1 VRLRGLLLHLWVLAV
16 VAACA
21 GGSGRQ
27 GTQIVVSGVGPAAPV
42 AAGANAVF
50 VMTVTN
56 TGPYDASNIKLVD
69 NVGNQLKL
77 ISITCSASGGA
88 TCPATPTVEMTIPSL
103 PNGGALIFSVTVQL
117 DNNATGTIENAMV
130 ANFANEID
138 PTAETAAATAT
149 AFSVITNVVVGG
161 TGPTGT
167 LVGGDTAVFVMT
179 VTNNGPDAATNFN
192 LRDTAG
198 NGLSPV
204 SITCA
209 ASGGAVCPATVG
221 ILMTVDSL
229 PSGGVLTF
237 TVTTQIALNANGTV
251 SNELA
256 AELPTNPIQSANTFY
271 ATATV
276 VSADLAVSGTAPAGP
291 VLGGAAAAFTMVV
304 TNNGPGTAQNIS
316 ISNALSAGI
325 TASGA
330 ITCAASAGAV
340 CPTTVGPTM
349 TLASMPAA
357 GVLTF
362 TVPFTVNAGTS
373 GQVTDTLTVSSTTD
387 PRGNQKATVGVS
399 TGSSDL
405 IVTETGTPQV
415 PAADGNYAVFT
426 AVVSNTGPSIANNVT
441 VSYVLSGPAGNV
453 ATVTCSA
460 AAATACPTTLGP
472 VMTVPSLGV
481 GRSLTFTFTVP
492 VGTNLAGKGAIVNTV
507 TVSAPGN
514 TDTTESTASYSTNPI
529 NPINGT
535 YQLFAANGEQYTM
548 TVNIDALT
556 YTIIGNGL
564 TIPIQRS
571 FTPVLQPGGSIEYLV
586 SGAVQ
591 FNAATNAIVG
601 GEDFGTGVLPY
612 LAARVFGTTVEQLAG
627 TVGGLYDF
635 VTLNIPNGG
644 GAAVTT
650 AGTAR
655 VSGNTLSICQWPG
668 QVAIPQNCGTSL
680 PNGALQNYALRVD
693 GNDYSGINTVTG
705 QSLAYSFQLAIIGA
719 TSALVS
725 AQTLPDGS
733 QQLLLGIPD
742 AAAVAGGLTRGAS
755 TSHDWVTVTLSP
767 NNYSFVG
774 LAPASVSDSAP
785 LQRIFANAAPFS
797 MLVGNL
803 ASNGATIYVMQSF
816 PLTIAFGENNGAADG
831 LLQVTIP

>member
-1 VRLRGLLLHLWVLAV
+1 MRLRGLLLYLWVLAV
-16 VAACA
+16 VSACA
-21 GGSGRQ
+21 AGSGRQ
-27 GTQIVVSGVGPAAPV
+27 GTQIVVSGTGPTAPV

-88 TCPATPTVEMTIPSL
+88 TCPTAPTVEMTIPSL

-117 DNNATGTIENAMV
+117 DSNATGTIENAMV
-130 ANFANEID
+130 ASFAEEID

-149 AFSVITNVVVGG
+149 AFSIITNVVVSG

-179 VTNNGPDAATNFN
+179 VTNNGPDAATNFD
-192 LRDTAG
+192 LHDTAG
-198 NGLSPV
+198 NGVSPV
-204 SITCA
+204 SITCT
-209 ASGGAVCPATVG
+209 ASGGAVCPASVG

-229 PSGGVLTF
+229 PAGGVLTF
-237 TVTTQIALNANGTV
+237 DVTTQIALNANGTV
-251 SNELA
+251 SNELVA
-256 AELPTNPIQSANTFY
+256 DLPTNPSQSANTFY
-271 ATATV
+271 ATAIV

-291 VLGGAAAAFTMVV
+291 LLGGAAGAFTMVV
-304 TNNGPGTAQNIS
+304 TNNGPGIAQNIN
-316 ISNALSAGI
+316 ISNTLSAGI

-330 ITCAASAGAV
+330 ITCVASVGAV

-387 PRGNQKATVGVS
+387 PRGNQMATVGVS

-405 IVTETGTPQV
+405 IVTETGSPQV
-415 PAADGNYAVFT
+415 SAGSDAVFT
-426 AVVSNTGPSIANNVT
+426 AVVSNTGPSVANNVT
-441 VSYVLSGPAGNV
+441 IGYVLSGPAGTV

-460 AAATACPTTLGP
+460 AAATSCPTTLGP
-472 VMTVPSLGV
+472 VMTVASLGV

-492 VGTNLAGKGAIVNTV
+492 VPVSAEGQGAIVNTV
-507 TVSAPGN
+507 NVSAAGN
-514 TDTTESTASYSTNPI
+514 SDTTESSASYSTNPI
-529 NPINGT
+529 NPNNGS

-548 TVNIDALT
+548 TVNFDAGT
-556 YTIIGNGL
+556 YTISGNGQN
-564 TIPIQRS
+564 IQRS
-571 FTPVLQPGGSIEYLV
+571 FAPNTTLGGYTV

-591 FNAATNAIVG
+591 FNVATNLIVG

-612 LAARVFGTTVEQLAG
+612 LAARVFGTTVDQLAG

-635 VTLNIPNGG
+635 VTLNIPSGG

-655 VSGNTLSICQWPG
+655 VSGNTLSICQAPG
-668 QVAIPQNCGTSL
+668 QVAIPQNCAASL
-680 PNGALQNYALRVD
+680 PAGSLQNYLLRVD
-693 GNDYSGINTVTG
+693 GNTYSGVNTVTA
-705 QSLAYSFQLAIIGA
+705 QPLAYTFELAIIGA
-719 TSALVS
+719 TSAIVS
-725 AQTLPDGS
+725 AQALPDGS

-742 AAAVAGGLTRGAS
+742 AATVAGGLTRGAS
-755 TSHDWVTVTLSP
+755 TTGDWVTVTLSP
-767 NNYSFVG
+767 NNYSFTG
-774 LAPASVSDSAP
+774 LPPASATDSAP

-797 MLVGNL
+797 MLVGTL
-803 ASNGATIYVMQSF
+803 VSDGATIYVMQSF
-816 PLTIAFGENNGAADG
+816 PLTIAFGEDGGAASG